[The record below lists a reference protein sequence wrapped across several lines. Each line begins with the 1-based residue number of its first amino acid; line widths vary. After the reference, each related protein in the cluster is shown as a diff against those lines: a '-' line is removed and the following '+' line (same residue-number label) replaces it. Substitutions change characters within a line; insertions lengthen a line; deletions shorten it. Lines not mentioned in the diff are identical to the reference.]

1 MECRTQTAQIVM
13 FADTVQ
19 LYPFTVCH
27 KALFRVKYKIT
38 EADVIFCL
46 ISVLQ
51 SHADMVKY
59 RMFGIPQCGL
69 FNHGFSHKKLFFR
82 IPGKGKGFHNH
93 FALGKNHLGG
103 QVGSLAAA
111 VSCSLQSSLCVTVC
125 FCNAGSLCAIAC
137 FCHAR
142 HLCITVRF
150 CQTGNLCLNFQFEVV
165 PAFFCGNVNTV
176 GSQVHHGRF
185 LEPYVAENTRAG
197 IPAGV
202 GLMMVNA
209 HHHRIFPILQKI
221 CHIEFKGGITI
232 FPLP

>member
-27 KALFRVKYKIT
+27 KALFRIKYKIT

-93 FALGKNHLGG
+93 FALGKNHLGC
-103 QVGSLAAA
+103 QVGSLA
-111 VSCSLQSSLCVTVC
+111 
-125 FCNAGSLCAIAC
+125 
-137 FCHAR
+137 
-142 HLCITVRF
+142 VRF
-150 CQTGNLCLNFQFEVV
+150 CQTGNLCFNFQFEVV
-165 PAFFCGNVNTV
+165 SAFFCGNVNAV
-176 GSQVHHGRF
+176 GSQMHHRRF

-202 GLMMVNA
+202 GLMVVNA
-209 HHHRIFPILQKI
+209 HHHRIFPILKEI
-221 CHIEFKGGITI
+221 CHIEFKGGITV